1 MFLQISKKKII
12 IVITLMNKFL
22 KIISDFGPL
31 LIFFIFYKKYGMI
44 EAILPLIIATVISII
59 IMYCFEKK
67 ISPMPIIG
75 AVLVSVF
82 GGLTIYFD
90 NKVFFYMKPTI
101 INILFALILMYGKF
115 FLKKSLLQLLLENS
129 IKLKD
134 EGWKILT
141 DRWIYFF
148 IFLAFLNEMVWRT
161 QSEEIWVQFKV
172 FGILPITFVFTM
184 FQIKILEKFRITNV

>member
-1 MFLQISKKKII
+1 
-12 IVITLMNKFL
+12 
-22 KIISDFGPL
+22 
-31 LIFFIFYKKYGMI
+31 MI

-101 INILFALILMYGKF
+101 INMLFALILIYGKF

-148 IFLAFLNEMVWRT
+148 VFLAFLNEMVWRT

-172 FGILPITFVFTM
+172 FGILPITFVFTI
-184 FQIKILEKFRITNV
+184 FQIRIIEKFRITNVQI

>member
-1 MFLQISKKKII
+1 
-12 IVITLMNKFL
+12 
-22 KIISDFGPL
+22 
-31 LIFFIFYKKYGMI
+31 MI

-101 INILFALILMYGKF
+101 INILFALVLMYGKF

-148 IFLAFLNEMVWRT
+148 VFLAFLNEMVWRT

-172 FGILPITFVFTM
+172 FGILPITFVFTI
-184 FQIKILEKFRITNV
+184 FQIRIIEKFRITNV

>member
-1 MFLQISKKKII
+1 
-12 IVITLMNKFL
+12 
-22 KIISDFGPL
+22 
-31 LIFFIFYKKYGMI
+31 MI

-101 INILFALILMYGKF
+101 INILFALVLMYGKF

-172 FGILPITFVFTM
+172 FGILPITFVFTI
-184 FQIKILEKFRITNV
+184 FQIRIIEKFRITNV

>member
-1 MFLQISKKKII
+1 
-12 IVITLMNKFL
+12 
-22 KIISDFGPL
+22 
-31 LIFFIFYKKYGMI
+31 MI

-115 FLKKSLLQLLLENS
+115 FLKKSLLQLLLENT

-148 IFLAFLNEMVWRT
+148 VFLAFLNEMVWRT

-172 FGILPITFVFTM
+172 FGILPITFIFTI
-184 FQIKILEKFRITNV
+184 FQIRIIEKFRITNV

>member
-1 MFLQISKKKII
+1 
-12 IVITLMNKFL
+12 
-22 KIISDFGPL
+22 
-31 LIFFIFYKKYGMI
+31 MI
-44 EAILPLIIATVISII
+44 QAILPLIIATVISII

-129 IKLKD
+129 IKLKN

-148 IFLAFLNEMVWRT
+148 VFLAFLNEMVWRT

-172 FGILPITFVFTM
+172 FGILPITFVFTI
-184 FQIKILEKFRITNV
+184 FQIRIIEKFRITNV

>member
-1 MFLQISKKKII
+1 
-12 IVITLMNKFL
+12 
-22 KIISDFGPL
+22 
-31 LIFFIFYKKYGMI
+31 MI

-101 INILFALILMYGKF
+101 INILFALVLMYGKF

-148 IFLAFLNEMVWRT
+148 VFLAFLNEMVWRT
-161 QSEEIWVQFKV
+161 QSEEMWVQFKV
-172 FGILPITFVFTM
+172 FGILPITFVFTI
-184 FQIKILEKFRITNV
+184 FQIRIIEKFRITNV

>member
-1 MFLQISKKKII
+1 
-12 IVITLMNKFL
+12 
-22 KIISDFGPL
+22 
-31 LIFFIFYKKYGMI
+31 MI
-44 EAILPLIIATVISII
+44 EAILPLIVATVISII

-101 INILFALILMYGKF
+101 INMLFALILIYGKF

-161 QSEEIWVQFKV
+161 QSEEMWVQFKV
-172 FGILPITFVFTM
+172 FGILPITFVFTI
-184 FQIKILEKFRITNV
+184 FQIRIIEKFRITNV

>member
-1 MFLQISKKKII
+1 
-12 IVITLMNKFL
+12 MNKFL

-44 EAILPLIIATVISII
+44 QAILPLIIATVISII

-101 INILFALILMYGKF
+101 INILFALILIYGKF

-148 IFLAFLNEMVWRT
+148 VFLAFLNEMVWRT

-172 FGILPITFVFTM
+172 FGILPITFVFTI
-184 FQIKILEKFRITNV
+184 FQIRIIEKFRITNV

>member
-1 MFLQISKKKII
+1 
-12 IVITLMNKFL
+12 
-22 KIISDFGPL
+22 
-31 LIFFIFYKKYGMI
+31 MI

-101 INILFALILMYGKF
+101 INILFALILIYGKF

-148 IFLAFLNEMVWRT
+148 VFLAFLNEMVWRT

-172 FGILPITFVFTM
+172 FGILPITFIFTI
-184 FQIKILEKFRITNV
+184 FQIRIIEKFRITNVQI

>member
-1 MFLQISKKKII
+1 
-12 IVITLMNKFL
+12 
-22 KIISDFGPL
+22 
-31 LIFFIFYKKYGMI
+31 MI
-44 EAILPLIIATVISII
+44 EAILPLIIATVISVI

-115 FLKKSLLQLLLENS
+115 FLKKSLLQLLLENT

-148 IFLAFLNEMVWRT
+148 VFLAFLNEMVWRT

-172 FGILPITFVFTM
+172 FGILPITFIFTI
-184 FQIKILEKFRITNV
+184 FQIRIIEKFRITNV

>member
-1 MFLQISKKKII
+1 
-12 IVITLMNKFL
+12 
-22 KIISDFGPL
+22 
-31 LIFFIFYKKYGMI
+31 MI

-59 IMYCFEKK
+59 IMYYFEKK

-148 IFLAFLNEMVWRT
+148 IFLAFLNEIVWRT

-172 FGILPITFVFTM
+172 FGILPITFIFTI
-184 FQIKILEKFRITNV
+184 FQIRVIEKFRITNV

>member
-1 MFLQISKKKII
+1 
-12 IVITLMNKFL
+12 
-22 KIISDFGPL
+22 
-31 LIFFIFYKKYGMI
+31 
-44 EAILPLIIATVISII
+44 
-59 IMYCFEKK
+59 MYCFEKK

-172 FGILPITFVFTM
+172 FGILPITFVFTI
-184 FQIKILEKFRITNV
+184 FQIRIIEKFRITNV

>member
-1 MFLQISKKKII
+1 
-12 IVITLMNKFL
+12 
-22 KIISDFGPL
+22 
-31 LIFFIFYKKYGMI
+31 
-44 EAILPLIIATVISII
+44 
-59 IMYCFEKK
+59 
-67 ISPMPIIG
+67 
-75 AVLVSVF
+75 
-82 GGLTIYFD
+82 
-90 NKVFFYMKPTI
+90 
-101 INILFALILMYGKF
+101 MYGKF

-172 FGILPITFVFTM
+172 FGILPITFVFTI
-184 FQIKILEKFRITNV
+184 FQIRIIEKFRITNV

>member
-1 MFLQISKKKII
+1 MKKII

-44 EAILPLIIATVISII
+44 QAILPLIIATVISVI

-101 INILFALILMYGKF
+101 INILFALVLMYGKF

-148 IFLAFLNEMVWRT
+148 IFLAFLNETVWRT
-161 QSEEIWVQFKV
+161 QSEEIWVPV
-172 FGILPITFVFTM
+172 SYTHLTLPT
-184 FQIKILEKFRITNV
+184 K

>member
-1 MFLQISKKKII
+1 
-12 IVITLMNKFL
+12 MNKFL

-44 EAILPLIIATVISII
+44 QAILPLIIATVISII

-148 IFLAFLNEMVWRT
+148 VFLAFLNEMVWRT

-172 FGILPITFVFTM
+172 FGILPITFVFTI
-184 FQIKILEKFRITNV
+184 FQIRIIEKFRITNV

>member
-1 MFLQISKKKII
+1 
-12 IVITLMNKFL
+12 
-22 KIISDFGPL
+22 
-31 LIFFIFYKKYGMI
+31 
-44 EAILPLIIATVISII
+44 
-59 IMYCFEKK
+59 
-67 ISPMPIIG
+67 MPIIG
-75 AVLVSVF
+75 AALVSVF

-115 FLKKSLLQLLLENS
+115 FLKKSLLQLLLENT

-172 FGILPITFVFTM
+172 FGILPITFVFTI
-184 FQIKILEKFRITNV
+184 FQIRIIEKFRITNV

>member
-1 MFLQISKKKII
+1 
-12 IVITLMNKFL
+12 
-22 KIISDFGPL
+22 
-31 LIFFIFYKKYGMI
+31 MI
-44 EAILPLIIATVISII
+44 QAILPLIIATVISII

-101 INILFALILMYGKF
+101 INILFALILIYGKF

-148 IFLAFLNEMVWRT
+148 VFLAFLNEMVWRT

-172 FGILPITFVFTM
+172 FGILPITFVFTI
-184 FQIKILEKFRITNV
+184 FQIRIIEKFRITNV

>member
-1 MFLQISKKKII
+1 
-12 IVITLMNKFL
+12 MNKFL

-101 INILFALILMYGKF
+101 INILFALILIYGKF

-172 FGILPITFVFTM
+172 FGILPITFVFTI
-184 FQIKILEKFRITNV
+184 FQIRIIEKFRITNV

>member
-1 MFLQISKKKII
+1 
-12 IVITLMNKFL
+12 
-22 KIISDFGPL
+22 
-31 LIFFIFYKKYGMI
+31 MI

-172 FGILPITFVFTM
+172 FGILPITFVFTI
-184 FQIKILEKFRITNV
+184 FQIRIIEKFRITNV

>member
-1 MFLQISKKKII
+1 
-12 IVITLMNKFL
+12 MNKFL

-44 EAILPLIIATVISII
+44 EAILPLIVATVISII

-115 FLKKSLLQLLLENS
+115 FLKKSLLQLLLENT

-148 IFLAFLNEMVWRT
+148 VFLAFLNEMVWRT

-172 FGILPITFVFTM
+172 FGILPITFVFTI
-184 FQIKILEKFRITNV
+184 FQIRIIEKFRITNV

>member
-1 MFLQISKKKII
+1 
-12 IVITLMNKFL
+12 
-22 KIISDFGPL
+22 
-31 LIFFIFYKKYGMI
+31 MI

-101 INILFALILMYGKF
+101 INMLFALILIYGKF

-172 FGILPITFVFTM
+172 FGILPITFVFTI
-184 FQIKILEKFRITNV
+184 FQIRIIEKFRITNV

>member
-1 MFLQISKKKII
+1 
-12 IVITLMNKFL
+12 
-22 KIISDFGPL
+22 
-31 LIFFIFYKKYGMI
+31 MI
-44 EAILPLIIATVISII
+44 EAILPLIVATVISII

-148 IFLAFLNEMVWRT
+148 VFLAFLNEMVWRT
-161 QSEEIWVQFKV
+161 QSEEMWVQFKV
-172 FGILPITFVFTM
+172 FGILPITFIFTI
-184 FQIKILEKFRITNV
+184 FQIRIIEKFRITNV

>member
-1 MFLQISKKKII
+1 
-12 IVITLMNKFL
+12 
-22 KIISDFGPL
+22 
-31 LIFFIFYKKYGMI
+31 MI
-44 EAILPLIIATVISII
+44 QAILPLIIATVISVI

-101 INILFALILMYGKF
+101 INMLFALILIYGKF

-172 FGILPITFVFTM
+172 FGILPITFVFTI
-184 FQIKILEKFRITNV
+184 FQIRIIEKFRITNV

>member
-1 MFLQISKKKII
+1 
-12 IVITLMNKFL
+12 
-22 KIISDFGPL
+22 
-31 LIFFIFYKKYGMI
+31 MI
-44 EAILPLIIATVISII
+44 QAILPLIIATVISVIM
-59 IMYCFEKK
+59 MYCFEKK

-148 IFLAFLNEMVWRT
+148 VFLAFLNEMVWRT
-161 QSEEIWVQFKV
+161 QSEEMWVQFKV
-172 FGILPITFVFTM
+172 FGILPITFVFTI
-184 FQIKILEKFRITNV
+184 FQIRIIEKFRITNV

>member
-1 MFLQISKKKII
+1 
-12 IVITLMNKFL
+12 
-22 KIISDFGPL
+22 
-31 LIFFIFYKKYGMI
+31 MI
-44 EAILPLIIATVISII
+44 EAILPLIVATVISII

-101 INILFALILMYGKF
+101 INMLFALILIYGKF

-148 IFLAFLNEMVWRT
+148 VFLAFLNEMVWRT

-172 FGILPITFVFTM
+172 FGILPITFIFTI
-184 FQIKILEKFRITNV
+184 FQIRIIEKFRITNV

>member
-1 MFLQISKKKII
+1 
-12 IVITLMNKFL
+12 
-22 KIISDFGPL
+22 
-31 LIFFIFYKKYGMI
+31 MI

-101 INILFALILMYGKF
+101 INILFALILIYGKF

-148 IFLAFLNEMVWRT
+148 IFLAFLNETVWRT

-172 FGILPITFVFTM
+172 FGILPITFVFTI
-184 FQIKILEKFRITNV
+184 FQIRIIEKFRITNV

>member
-1 MFLQISKKKII
+1 
-12 IVITLMNKFL
+12 
-22 KIISDFGPL
+22 
-31 LIFFIFYKKYGMI
+31 MI

-101 INILFALILMYGKF
+101 INMLFALILIYGKF

-148 IFLAFLNEMVWRT
+148 IFLAFLNETVWRT

-172 FGILPITFVFTM
+172 FGILPITFVFTI
-184 FQIKILEKFRITNV
+184 FQIRIIEKFRITNV

>member
-1 MFLQISKKKII
+1 
-12 IVITLMNKFL
+12 MNKFL

-101 INILFALILMYGKF
+101 INMLFALILIYGKF

-148 IFLAFLNEMVWRT
+148 VFLAFLNEMVWRT

-172 FGILPITFVFTM
+172 FGILPITFIFTI
-184 FQIKILEKFRITNV
+184 FQIRIIEKFRITNV

>member
-1 MFLQISKKKII
+1 MQISKKKII

-172 FGILPITFVFTM
+172 FGILPITFVFTI
-184 FQIKILEKFRITNV
+184 FQIKIIEKFRITNV

>member
-1 MFLQISKKKII
+1 
-12 IVITLMNKFL
+12 
-22 KIISDFGPL
+22 
-31 LIFFIFYKKYGMI
+31 MI

-134 EGWKILT
+134 EGWRILT
-141 DRWIYFF
+141 NRWIYFF
-148 IFLAFLNEMVWRT
+148 VFLAFLNEMVWRT

-172 FGILPITFVFTM
+172 FGILPITFVFTI
-184 FQIKILEKFRITNV
+184 FQIKIIEKFRITNV

>member
-1 MFLQISKKKII
+1 
-12 IVITLMNKFL
+12 
-22 KIISDFGPL
+22 
-31 LIFFIFYKKYGMI
+31 MI
-44 EAILPLIIATVISII
+44 EAILPLIVATVISII

-115 FLKKSLLQLLLENS
+115 FLKKSLLQLLLENT

-172 FGILPITFVFTM
+172 FGILPITFVFTI
-184 FQIKILEKFRITNV
+184 FQIRIIEKFRITNV

>member
-1 MFLQISKKKII
+1 
-12 IVITLMNKFL
+12 
-22 KIISDFGPL
+22 
-31 LIFFIFYKKYGMI
+31 
-44 EAILPLIIATVISII
+44 
-59 IMYCFEKK
+59 
-67 ISPMPIIG
+67 MPIIG

-134 EGWKILT
+134 EGWRILT
-141 DRWIYFF
+141 NRWIYFF
-148 IFLAFLNEMVWRT
+148 VFLAFLNEIVWRT

-172 FGILPITFVFTM
+172 FGILPITFVFTI
-184 FQIKILEKFRITNV
+184 FQIRIIEKFRITKV